1 MSAETALDTAEP
13 RTEPADTGRERS
25 QPVRQVDRAMKAV
38 DWLLETLALGALA
51 VVMLLTVAN
60 AVARYLFQSPLPGA
74 MNVTLLY
81 FMPALV
87 FLALPRVQAVDAHI
101 SATLV
106 VDRLGPRGRM
116 TCKVLVNLIVVLIMV
131 VMLNGAVH
139 ELGGAWGAVLGGYP
153 PLPMG
158 LSWLVV
164 PIGLTGAIVR
174 GLWQIVT
181 VGVTREA
188 DAEAEAERHAD
199 VV

>member
-1 MSAETALDTAEP
+1 MSAETALDTDKP
-13 RTEPADTGRERS
+13 RMEPAVIERDRP

-38 DWLLETLALGALA
+38 DWVLETLALGALT

-60 AVARYLFQSPLPGA
+60 AAARYLFQSPLPGA
-74 MNVTLLY
+74 MNITLLY

-106 VDRLGPRGRM
+106 VDRLGARGRLI
-116 TCKVLVNLIVVLIMV
+116 CKVLVNVIVVLIMV
-131 VMLNGAVH
+131 VMLEGALH

-153 PLPMG
+153 PLPLG
-158 LSWLVV
+158 LSWVFV
-164 PIGLTGAIVR
+164 PIGLAGAIVR
-174 GLWQIVT
+174 GLWQIAT
-181 VGVTREA
+181 AGVAREA
-188 DAEAEAERHAD
+188 DDDAETERHAD